1 MFFRSLL
8 GWLGLFELLAGLTKL
23 RGLTW
28 SDLRLRGL
36 AGALLLA
43 AWRDLP
49 GWRGPAMLAVSL
61 PAAVVL
67 QAGLASL
74 RNWRLNPLD
83 RLRPGD
89 YADRRIRRIDV
100 PTSTG
105 GMPALEIV
113 PRSGSRAVICVAHGS
128 GCDKYFYAWSLA
140 DELIKRG
147 FALLLID
154 LDGHGE
160 SPRPQAFPAI
170 VTSLHDCLGWLR
182 QRYEQV
188 ALLGMSLGGCVAARA
203 VAEGTAVAGLALL
216 EAPIR
221 VRLSEADRR
230 KVVQDEMLRL
240 LRPALLTLLRDGS
253 PYHIARAWSTSGI
266 RAEIGTWDLFDALD
280 LAASLR
286 RIAADQAAPALLAVY
301 GSRDTLIPPAMA
313 EQVRELLPANAE
325 YHMLARASHIS
336 LPIEERTL
344 KIVGEWMTHNCAPE
358 Q

>member
-1 MFFRSLL
+1 MFFRALL
-8 GWLGLFELLAGLTKL
+8 GWLGLFEMLAGLIKL
-23 RGLTW
+23 RGLVW
-28 SDLRLRGL
+28 SDLRLRGMGGVL
-36 AGALLLA
+36 PLA
-43 AWRDLP
+43 AWRDLRGWP
-49 GWRGPAMLAVSL
+49 GLIALAMSL
-61 PAAVVL
+61 PAAVLL

-83 RLRPGD
+83 RLSPGD

-105 GMPALEIV
+105 GVPALEIV
-113 PRSGSRAVICVAHGS
+113 PRGGSRAVVCVAHGS
-128 GCDKYFYAWSLA
+128 GCDKYFYAWSLV
-140 DELIKRG
+140 DELLGRG

-160 SPRPQAFPAI
+160 SPRPQAFPTI
-170 VTSLHDCLGWLR
+170 VTSVRNCLDWL
-182 QRYEQV
+182 QARYERV
-188 ALLGMSLGGCVAARA
+188 ALLGMSLGGCVAART
-203 VAEGTAVAGLALL
+203 VAEGAAVAGLALL
-216 EAPIR
+216 EAPLR

-240 LRPALLTLLRDGS
+240 LRPALLPLLRDGS
-253 PYHIARAWSTSGI
+253 AYHIARAWSTSGI

-286 RIAADQAAPALLAVY
+286 RIAADEATPPLLAVY
-301 GSRDTLIPPAMA
+301 GSWDTLIPPAMT
-313 EQVRELLPANAE
+313 EQVRTLLPPGAE

-344 KIVGEWMTHNCAPE
+344 RIVGEWMTRTCTPE